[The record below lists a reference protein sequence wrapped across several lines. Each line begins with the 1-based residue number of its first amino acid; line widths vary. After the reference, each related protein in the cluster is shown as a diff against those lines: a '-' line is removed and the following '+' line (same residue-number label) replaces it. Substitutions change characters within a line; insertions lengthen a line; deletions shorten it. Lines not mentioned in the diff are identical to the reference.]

1 MEKFRNTAKEV
12 ALVNKLLAG
21 MPAEEVSI
29 VAPIMQKLNLQE
41 TISFPQLYAT
51 SSTES
56 LAPSAICDA
65 PPPTQITSTH
75 DPGQN
80 LLAIDDVKDT
90 MDEDHTCTNRS
101 WSIC

>member
-1 MEKFRNTAKEV
+1 MEKIRNAAKEV
-12 ALVNKLLAG
+12 ANANKLLAG
-21 MPAEEVSI
+21 MPADQISI
-29 VAPIMQKLNLQE
+29 VAPILQKLNLQE
-41 TISFPQLYAT
+41 TISFPQLYTT
-51 SSTES
+51 SSAES

-65 PPPTQITSTH
+65 QPPTQITSTH

-90 MDEDHTCTNRS
+90 MDEDHTCTSRS